1 MKIKSD
7 NFGKDL
13 HYRLSKTSVYKKL
26 LIKLERFIETEK
38 NIFFLMVAS
47 IFIGETLIM
56 LLLRYLPTFSDWTEA
71 FIDSSILSILIFPV
85 IYIFLYLPLKKSMA
99 AHKLKEAN
107 YSYVIENIGEGVGIA
122 DTNERFVFAN
132 AATEKI
138 FGVGKGELNGV
149 RLDKFFTKESF
160 DFILTQTK
168 ERLAGKA
175 TEYESEII
183 LKDGTK
189 KNILITAA
197 PQFENDTV
205 IGTFAIFRDITE
217 IKKAQETIKHERN
230 LLRTI
235 IDNLPDAV
243 YVKDIKCRK
252 IIANPT
258 DVRNQGAESEKDVIG
273 KTDYDVF
280 PKESADAFFADDQLV
295 LQSGQPVLNR
305 EEFFIDAQDQKH
317 WLLTSKVPIKNEK
330 GEVIGLVGVGRDITK
345 QKIAEETV
353 KYERNL
359 LRTLI
364 DNLPDAVYVKDKDF
378 RKIIANTT
386 EVKFMGFES
395 EEEVIGKSDYEV
407 YTKEVADSSFVDD
420 QYVFTSG
427 QPQLN
432 KEGFF
437 IDKFNKKHWTL
448 NSKVPIRDEEGNII
462 GLVGVGKDITDR
474 KDEEFRLKLFESVIT
489 NATDAVAV
497 TEIDPNDAH
506 NHKII
511 FVNESYT
518 KMTGYAKE
526 EVIGKSP
533 SILQGPKTNK
543 TELARVAECIKNH
556 QPCEF
561 EVINY
566 KKNGEEFWSSISISP
581 ITDRYKNYT
590 HWIAIKRDV
599 TEHKKIEQELIKAKE
614 KAESGSKAKSEFL
627 ANMSHEIRTPLNSVI
642 GFSDLLHKTKLDDIQ
657 RQYVSAVFNSANS
670 LLDII
675 NEILDFSKIEA
686 GKLEIENEKT
696 DIFELGYQVAD
707 VISYQAYKK
716 DLELLLNIALDVPRF
731 IWTDAVR
738 IRQVLINLLGNA
750 VKFTATGEVEL
761 KIEILQKDVDGK
773 SIFRFSVRDTGIG
786 INPENQQKIF
796 EAFSQEDA
804 SINRKFGGTGLG
816 LAISRRLISLMGSEL
831 KLESTPQVG
840 STFYFDLKLRAMDG
854 EAIEWKN
861 LYEYKKVLIVDDN
874 VNNRRILKDMLALK
888 LINCDEVE
896 NGMEACNK
904 LKSGN
909 KYDLVLM
916 DYHMP
921 VMDGITAIEKIRNEL
936 KLELPIMLLHS
947 SADDASINTA
957 CQELNV
963 HQRLVK
969 PIKIEHLFESLSKA
983 GISNNQ
989 RKIKMKEIDVKQPTH
1004 LKEYKVLVV
1013 DDNMFNILLI
1023 KTIITQILPN
1033 AQISEASNGNEAVEL
1048 YRSVQPDIIFMDI
1061 QMPDMNGYEAAKIIR
1076 SIEKLNRIPIIA
1088 LTAGTLK
1095 DEKERCLEAGMN
1107 DYVSKPF
1114 VSSTIV
1120 SAIDKWLVST
1130 FEKSLVI

>member
-7 NFGKDL
+7 NFRKDL
-13 HYRLSKTSVYKKL
+13 HYRLSKTSMYKKL
-26 LIKLERFIETEK
+26 LIKIERFIETEK
-38 NIFFLMVAS
+38 NIFFLIVAS
-47 IFIGETLIM
+47 IFIGETSIM

-71 FIDSSILSILIFPV
+71 LMDSSILSILIFPV

-160 DFILTQTK
+160 DFILAQTK
-168 ERLAGKA
+168 ERLAGRA
-175 TEYESEII
+175 TEYEGEIV
-183 LKDGTK
+183 LKNGTK

-205 IGTFAIFRDITE
+205 IGTFAIFRDITK
-217 IKKAQETIKHERN
+217 IKKAEETIKYERN

-252 IIANPT
+252 IITNPT
-258 DVRNQGAESEKDVIG
+258 DVKNQGMESEKDVIG
-273 KTDYDVF
+273 KTDYDLF
-280 PKESADAFFADDQLV
+280 PKETADAFFADDQHV
-295 LQSGQPVLNR
+295 LQTGQAVLNR
-305 EEFFIDAQDQKH
+305 EESFTDAENQQH

-330 GEVIGLVGVGRDITK
+330 GEVTGLVGVGRDITK
-345 QKIAEETV
+345 QKIAEERS

-359 LRTLI
+359 LRALI
-364 DNLPDAVYVKDKDF
+364 DNIPDAVYVKDTKC
-378 RKIIANTT
+378 RKVIANPV
-386 EVKFMGFES
+386 EVKYMGFKS
-395 EEEVIGKSDYEV
+395 EEEVLGKDDYDV
-407 YTKEVADSSFVDD
+407 YPKEIADSSYADD
-420 QYVFTSG
+420 QYVFQTG
-427 QPQLN
+427 LPQLN
-432 KEGFF
+432 KEDFF
-437 IDKFNKKHWTL
+437 IDNLQQQHWML
-448 NSKVPIRDEEGNII
+448 NSKVPIKNEMGEIV
-462 GLVGVGKDITDR
+462 GLVGIGRDISKR
-474 KDEEFRLKLFESVIT
+474 KNL
-489 NATDAVAV
+489 
-497 TEIDPNDAH
+497 EI
-506 NHKII
+506 
-511 FVNESYT
+511 
-518 KMTGYAKE
+518 
-526 EVIGKSP
+526 
-533 SILQGPKTNK
+533 
-543 TELARVAECIKNH
+543 
-556 QPCEF
+556 
-561 EVINY
+561 
-566 KKNGEEFWSSISISP
+566 
-581 ITDRYKNYT
+581 
-590 HWIAIKRDV
+590 
-599 TEHKKIEQELIKAKE
+599 ELIAAKE

-904 LKSGN
+904 LESGN

-969 PIKIEHLFESLSKA
+969 PIKIEHLFESLSKV

-989 RKIKMKEIDVKQPTH
+989 RKIKLKEIDIKQPAH

-1061 QMPDMNGYEAAKIIR
+1061 QMPEMNGYDAAKIIR

-1130 FEKSLVI
+1130 FEKSFVI

>member
-1 MKIKSD
+1 YPKEIADIYHQSD
-7 NFGKDL
+7 QLVFQTG
-13 HYRLSKTSVYKKL
+13 
-26 LIKLERFIETEK
+26 
-38 NIFFLMVAS
+38 
-47 IFIGETLIM
+47 
-56 LLLRYLPTFSDWTEA
+56 LPQINREDS
-71 FIDSSILSILIFPV
+71 FIDDQN
-85 IYIFLYLPLKKSMA
+85 KK
-99 AHKLKEAN
+99 
-107 YSYVIENIGEGVGIA
+107 
-122 DTNERFVFAN
+122 R
-132 AATEKI
+132 
-138 FGVGKGELNGV
+138 
-149 RLDKFFTKESF
+149 
-160 DFILTQTK
+160 FILT
-168 ERLAGKA
+168 
-175 TEYESEII
+175 S
-183 LKDGTK
+183 
-189 KNILITAA
+189 
-197 PQFENDTV
+197 
-205 IGTFAIFRDITE
+205 
-217 IKKAQETIKHERN
+217 
-230 LLRTI
+230 
-235 IDNLPDAV
+235 
-243 YVKDIKCRK
+243 K
-252 IIANPT
+252 I
-258 DVRNQGAESEKDVIG
+258 
-273 KTDYDVF
+273 
-280 PKESADAFFADDQLV
+280 
-295 LQSGQPVLNR
+295 
-305 EEFFIDAQDQKH
+305 
-317 WLLTSKVPIKNEK
+317 PIKNEN
-330 GEVIGLVGVGRDITK
+330 GEIIGLVGIDRDITK
-345 QKIAEETV
+345 QKMAEETV

-395 EEEVIGKSDYEV
+395 EDEVLGKSDYEV
-407 YTKEVADSSFVDD
+407 YTKEVADSSFTDD
-420 QYVFTSG
+420 KYVFTSG

-437 IDKFNKKHWTL
+437 IDNQNKKHWTL
-448 NSKVPIRDEEGNII
+448 NSKVPIRDEKGMII
-462 GLVGVGKDITDR
+462 GLVGIGKDITDR

-497 TEIDPNDAH
+497 TEIDPNDVH

-518 KMTGYAKE
+518 KMTGYSKE
-526 EVIGKSP
+526 DVIGKSP
-533 SILQGPKTNK
+533 SILQGPKTDK
-543 TELARVAECIKNH
+543 TELARVAEYIKNY

-566 KKNGEEFWSSISISP
+566 KKNGEEFWSAISISP
-581 ITDRYKNYT
+581 ITDGNKNYT
-590 HWIAIKRDV
+590 HWIAIKRDI

-642 GFSDLLHKTKLDDIQ
+642 GFSDLLHKSKLDDIQ

-716 DLELLLNIALDVPRF
+716 DLELLLNIGLDVPRF

-750 VKFTATGEVEL
+750 VKFTTTGEVEL
-761 KIEILQKDVDGK
+761 KIEILQKDIEGK

-816 LAISRRLISLMGSEL
+816 LAISRRLINLMGSEL

-840 STFYFDLKLRAMDG
+840 STFYFDLKLKAMDG

-874 VNNRRILKDMLALK
+874 VNNRHILKDMLALR
-888 LINCDEVE
+888 LINCDEAE
-896 NGMEACNK
+896 NGLEACNK
-904 LKSGN
+904 LEAGN

-936 KLELPIMLLHS
+936 KLTELPIMLLHS
-947 SADDASINTA
+947 SADDASINSA

-969 PIKIEHLFESLSKA
+969 PIKIENLFDSLSKI

-989 RKIKMKEIDVKQPTH
+989 RKIKLKEIDVKQPAH

-1061 QMPDMNGYEAAKIIR
+1061 QMPEMNGYDAAKVIR

-1130 FEKSLVI
+1130 FEKSFVI